1 MNYELFIAKR
11 LLSRDKNNFS
21 KPIVKLAIISIALG
35 LSVMIISVAILTGFQ
50 KKIQTK
56 VIGFASH
63 IQISKFDSNSS
74 FEPNPIS
81 KNQDFYPCLD
91 TIKGIKHIQVYA
103 IKAGIIKTNEE
114 IEGVVLKGVDSDYDW
129 SFFKKNIIKGNYPEI
144 KKGEK
149 SKDVLISEQLALKLN
164 FDIGDKVRMYFV
176 TSGDVQPRGRVFNVC
191 GIYKTGLED
200 FDKLY
205 IFCDIANIQKLNRW
219 SDDQIA
225 GFEVLIDNFKDI
237 DKMLSVVYHSIGYDL
252 DALSIKQLYPQI
264 FDWLELQN
272 MNVVIILVLMLLV
285 SGVTMISTLL
295 ILIIERTNM
304 IGILKALG
312 SKNKSIR
319 KIFLYNASYLIVK
332 GLFYGNVFGLLLCL
346 LQKYFRII
354 KLPEETYY
362 VSAVPINL
370 NLFHILYLNA
380 GAFIICF
387 FMLIIPSMIVSKIS
401 PIKTIRYN

>member
-11 LLSRDKNNFS
+11 LLSKDKNNFS

-35 LSVMIISVAILTGFQ
+35 LAVMIISVAILTGFQ

-81 KNQDFYPCLD
+81 KNQNFYPYLD
-91 TIKGIKHIQVYA
+91 TIKGINHIQVYA
-103 IKAGIIKTNEE
+103 IKAGIIKTDEE

-129 SFFKKNIIKGNYPEI
+129 HFFKENIIKGNYPEI
-144 KKGEK
+144 KKDK
-149 SKDVLISEQLALKLN
+149 KNKDVLISEHLALRLN

-176 TSGDVQPRGRVFNVC
+176 GSGDVQPKGRVFNVC

-205 IFCDIANIQKLNRW
+205 LFCDIRNIQKLNRW
-219 SDDQIA
+219 SDDQIS
-225 GFEVLIDNFKDI
+225 GFEVYIDNFKDL
-237 DKMLSVVYHSIGYDL
+237 DRTLAVVYQSIGYDL

-272 MNVVIILVLMLLV
+272 MNVVIILILMLLV
-285 SGVTMISTLL
+285 TGITMISTLL

-304 IGILKALG
+304 IGILKSLG
-312 SKNKSIR
+312 SKNKSLR
-319 KIFLYNASYLIVK
+319 KIFLYNASYLIAK
-332 GLFYGNVFGLLLCL
+332 GLFYGNIFGLLLCF
-346 LQKYFRII
+346 LQKYFKII
-354 KLPEETYY
+354 KLPVETYY
-362 VSAVPINL
+362 VTAIPINL
-370 NLFHILYLNA
+370 NIFHILSINA

-387 FMLIIPSMIVSKIS
+387 FMLILPSMIVAKIS